1 MCGFFSFDLD
11 LPIDCDDEYWEHPDP
26 EKRWKQP
33 PGKPSLVAA
42 FLCYLKLNQVLAF
55 SLRTI
60 VSRLLNSNAQFVV
73 TLNVL
78 MPDVVF
84 DKQVEDPSWFCW

>member
-1 MCGFFSFDLD
+1 MLIVSFDVD

-42 FLCYLKLNQVLAF
+42 FLCTLKLNQVLAF

-60 VSRLLNSNAQFVV
+60 VSPEIIIVGAEKLTRCDASLFFHVIS
-73 TLNVL
+73 TR
-78 MPDVVF
+78 
-84 DKQVEDPSWFCW
+84 